1 MFMLPLAPIILLL
14 VNVLSVMLLGFG
26 GWFVIGYFT
35 ATLTIGFLIGGIIM
49 LLFTLFGR
57 YLVLLLLGGHNSAD
71 EPKFT
76 QSDESQRIK
85 RPDGTEIYVEFLGPP
100 DAQPIILTHGIATF
114 NSDWYYVKE
123 RLAKQFRLI
132 LWDVR
137 GLGKSSRSPERD
149 YSLETMAGDLE
160 AVLGLAKRP
169 AILVGHSMGGMIT
182 LTFCRLFP
190 QHLGRQVVGLG
201 LINTTY
207 INPVNT
213 ATARGFLRVVQ
224 KPLLEPIL
232 YLTIALSP
240 LVWLMS
246 WMSYLN
252 GTAHIAS
259 RYTSFSGKQSR
270 GQLEFMTVC
279 QPLCSPAVLARQML
293 AMFHHDNTSILEQIN
308 VPTLVVAANHDRGC
322 IPEASQFMN
331 AHIPS
336 SQLATM
342 QPSGHVS
349 IFEQNEQFTNVL
361 NEFGSSVAAAQL
373 ETRKSQTK

>member
-1 MFMLPLAPIILLL
+1 MFMLPLAPLILVL
-14 VNVLSVMLLGFG
+14 VNIISVALLGFG
-26 GWFVIGYFT
+26 AWFVVGWFVG
-35 ATLTIGFLIGGIIM
+35 TLAIGFLIGGIAM
-49 LLFTLFGR
+49 LIFTLFGR
-57 YLVLLLLGGHNSAD
+57 YIVLLLLGGPTSSD

-76 QSDESQRIK
+76 QSNENQRIK

-114 NSDWYYVKE
+114 NSDWYYAKE
-123 RLAKQFRLI
+123 RLAKRFRLI

-137 GLGKSSRSPERD
+137 GVGKSSRSPNND

-160 AVLGLAKRP
+160 AVLGLATRP

-190 QHLGRQVVGLG
+190 QYLGRQVSGLG
-201 LINTTY
+201 LVNTTY
-207 INPVNT
+207 LNPVNT
-213 ATARGFLRVVQ
+213 ATARGFLRAVQ

-232 YLTIALSP
+232 YLVIGLSP

-259 RYTSFSGKQSR
+259 RFSSFSGKQTR
-270 GQLEFMTVC
+270 GQLEFMTIC

-293 AMFHHDNTSILEQIN
+293 AMFHHDNTRVLDNIN
-308 VPTLVVAANHDRGC
+308 VPTLIVAANHDRGC
-322 IPEASQFMN
+322 IPEASQFMHD
-331 AHIPS
+331 HIPTS
-336 SQLATM
+336 ELVSM

-349 IFEQNEQFTNVL
+349 IFEQNEQFTNAL
-361 NEFGSSVAAAQL
+361 GEFGSRISESRLKAA
-373 ETRKSQTK
+373 KV